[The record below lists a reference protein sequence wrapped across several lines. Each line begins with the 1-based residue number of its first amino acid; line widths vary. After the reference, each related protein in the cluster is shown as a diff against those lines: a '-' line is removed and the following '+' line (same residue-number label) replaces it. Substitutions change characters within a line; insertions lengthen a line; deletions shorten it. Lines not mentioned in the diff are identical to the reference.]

1 MFQCN
6 GKHGP
11 RIPHHPTYFNIEY
24 TNQLSHCIALKQKKE
39 RQKHTWAAAAYSK
52 TLSRPPYFDG
62 CLVAFSYYS
71 SWYHFALVTT
81 TKTSCPVRTHC
92 WLPGPKAARAAER
105 TSTDRPTDGQT
116 DWTDYGSFAFNL
128 QFNFYLALCTL
139 GAALSSMASMASRV
153 QCTVQVVAIEARA
166 EGHRAVINY
175 LYIEFL
181 ICISFFTFCFS
192 IYWYLHD
199 GTFKQYE
206 FCIIVGQT
214 TLSLRPFIYFK
225 ITWAIAILLE
235 HMHKKFEINR
245 TTIKDGCQSESCNP
259 QF

>member
-81 TKTSCPVRTHC
+81 TKTSCP
-92 WLPGPKAARAAER
+92 AAER
-105 TSTDRPTDGQT
+105 TSTDRPTDGRT
-116 DWTDYGSFAFNL
+116 DWLDWL
-128 QFNFYLALCTL
+128 WLL
-139 GAALSSMASMASRV
+139 RV
-153 QCTVQVVAIEARA
+153 QSPIQLLPCSLHTRCCSFFNGLNGLQS
-166 EGHRAVINY
+166 AVYSASGSHWGQSWRPQGSDQLFVYRISHMY
-175 LYIEFL
+175 QFLYILFFHIL
-181 ICISFFTFCFS
+181 IFTRWNF
-192 IYWYLHD
+192 
-199 GTFKQYE
+199 
-206 FCIIVGQT
+206 
-214 TLSLRPFIYFK
+214 
-225 ITWAIAILLE
+225 
-235 HMHKKFEINR
+235 
-245 TTIKDGCQSESCNP
+245 
-259 QF
+259 